1 MPAAPR
7 ADAPPPALLAAPRPW
22 LVGVLHL
29 PPLPGAP
36 AARLPVRQIAAQAA
50 EDASLLAEAGFTA
63 VLLENFHDAPFRKDH
78 ADHETLAALAVVGVA
93 VRAAVRLPL
102 GFNVLRNDGL
112 AALALAHATGGS
124 FVRVNVLAGAVATDQ
139 GLIEGRADEL
149 LRRRAALGAGH
160 VAILADVDV
169 KHATALDRRPAPLRA
184 RDLVARAGA
193 DALLVT
199 GAATGMPPDPDEL
212 SAVADA
218 VAPAPVLA
226 GSGTT
231 PQSLAATL
239 RRCSGAVVGTA
250 LKHPQTGRIERSR
263 AVAYVEARRS

>member
-1 MPAAPR
+1 MPQEP
-7 ADAPPPALLAAPRPW
+7 APPAPPSLLAAPRPW

-29 PPLPGAP
+29 PALPGAP
-36 AARLPVRQIAAQAA
+36 SASLPVAEIAARAA
-50 EDASLLAEAGFTA
+50 EDAATLQAAGFTA
-63 VLLENFHDAPFRKDH
+63 VLLENFHDVPFRRER
-78 ADHETLAALAVVGVA
+78 ADAEAVAAMAVVGAA

-102 GFNVLRNDGL
+102 GFNVLRNDG
-112 AALALAHATGGS
+112 ASALALALAAGGS
-124 FVRVNVLAGAVATDQ
+124 FVRVNVLAGVAASDQ
-139 GLIEGRADEL
+139 GLLEGRADEL
-149 LRRRAALGAGH
+149 LRRRAALSAGH

-169 KHATALDRRPAPLRA
+169 KHATSLDRRPAPLRA

-199 GAATGMPPDPDEL
+199 GQATGLPPDPDEL

-218 VAPAPVLA
+218 VAPVAVLA

-231 PQSLAATL
+231 AATLAATL

-250 LKHPQTGRIERSR
+250 LKNPQTGRVDRAR
-263 AVAYVEARRS
+263 AVAYVESRSA